1 MRPSRTLSF
10 VMRQIVIVVGAIV
23 GYFGVRGLTEGNV
36 ATAERNAGW
45 VLDVERWLGIA
56 FERGLQES
64 ILASELVVNLANWVY
79 IWMHWPVLVATL
91 IWLIVV
97 DREEYVELRNAM
109 IISGVIGLFIFATF
123 PVAPPRLLGLDY
135 VDTVTERSHAYRVL
149 QPPSFT
155 NAYAAAPVCSPTRGS
170 IMTGK
175 CPART
180 HLTVNIPTGRNLDR
194 PTVTPEFAESLPLD
208 EVTVA
213 EALKTAGYTTG
224 HFGKWHLNRDKDY
237 APDRPGDPASQG
249 FDVVLTTHKLDEGPP
264 SPYENDWQ
272 HVRQIT
278 EAAIAFIEENR
289 DRPFFA
295 YVSHNSIHRPEKEK
309 DTLIA
314 KYRAKPGADNE
325 VEYGHNNPV
334 QAAMLEVLDASVG
347 RILDRLS
354 ELGLEKNTLIVFF
367 SDNGHLGPKDGFPL
381 RGSKADLYEGGIR
394 LPLIVRQPGT
404 VPPGTTR
411 DSLVISNDFFPTFCR
426 LAGVTSSPP
435 GIDGMDIAD
444 LFRGSETGPARD
456 TLFFHFPHYHAL
468 GVGPQS
474 ALREGNLKLIE
485 NTEARLLGLPDAF
498 ELYDLAS
505 DPAERHNLAGEQPGT
520 GEQGCVVEVGH
531 ERHGDVG
538 EWGLG
543 MGYSWVCLGGKGEA
557 EKPGE

>member
-1 MRPSRTLSF
+1 
-10 VMRQIVIVVGAIV
+10 MRQALKIPFFLLALLA
-23 GYFGVRGLTEGNV
+23 GLTALTRAQDKPNLILIL
-36 ATAERNAGW
+36 ADDLGW
-45 VLDVERWLGIA
+45 HQLGCYGSDFYETPVLDRMAAEGMR
-56 FERGLQES
+56 
-64 ILASELVVNLANWVY
+64 
-79 IWMHWPVLVATL
+79 
-91 IWLIVV
+91 
-97 DREEYVELRNAM
+97 
-109 IISGVIGLFIFATF
+109 
-123 PVAPPRLLGLDY
+123 
-135 VDTVTERSHAYRVL
+135 
-149 QPPSFT
+149 FT

-175 CPART
+175 YPART

-272 HVRQIT
+272 HVHQIT
-278 EAAIAFIEENR
+278 EAAIAFIEENQ

-314 KYRAKPGADNE
+314 KYRAKPGADND

-347 RILDRLS
+347 RILDRLG
-354 ELGLEKNTLIVFF
+354 ELGLAKNTLVVFF

-381 RGSKADLYEGGIR
+381 KGSKADLYEGGIR

-404 VPPGTTR
+404 VPAGTTR
-411 DSLVISNDFFPTFCR
+411 DTLVISNDFFPTFCR
-426 LAGVTSSPP
+426 LAGVNTLPS
-435 GIDGMDIAD
+435 GIDGMDISD
-444 LFRGSETGPARD
+444 LLRGSETGPARD

-474 ALREGNLKLIE
+474 ALREENLKLIE

-498 ELYDLAS
+498 ELYDLAA

-520 GEQGCVVEVGH
+520 VGRLRDKLELWKKAVGAQEMTRPEQPG
-531 ERHGDVG
+531 
-538 EWGLG
+538 
-543 MGYSWVCLGGKGEA
+543 SGGQTR
-557 EKPGE
+557 